1 MRRQVLKYKR
11 FTQNMQQIT
20 TNNCQKL
27 REQKFV
33 FLKMSYFADIVNNN
47 LAYLLFT
54 IWFIVTK
61 MKKNNLLILWLSV
74 LCWSVTFKKR
84 VRMSLNLHEILKL
97 PPSLILNLKNEKN
110 QLLTLQISNMF
121 TFLSINKEQKAYIK
135 NLKMF

>member
-33 FLKMSYFADIVNNN
+33 FLKMSYFEDIVNNN

-61 MKKNNLLILWLSV
+61 MKKNNLLIL
-74 LCWSVTFKKR
+74 
-84 VRMSLNLHEILKL
+84 
-97 PPSLILNLKNEKN
+97 
-110 QLLTLQISNMF
+110 
-121 TFLSINKEQKAYIK
+121 
-135 NLKMF
+135 